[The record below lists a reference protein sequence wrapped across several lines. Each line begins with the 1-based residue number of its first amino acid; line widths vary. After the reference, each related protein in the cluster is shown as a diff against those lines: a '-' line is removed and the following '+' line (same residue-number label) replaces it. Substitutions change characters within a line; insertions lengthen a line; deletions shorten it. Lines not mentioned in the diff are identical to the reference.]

1 MTGIRF
7 ITDDKGRR
15 TDVVINLKRY
25 SKELEDFFD
34 FITFEERK
42 DEDTV
47 PLEKILEDL
56 KQKGQYEGE

>member
-7 ITDDKGRR
+7 ITDDKGRC

-56 KQKGQYEGE
+56 KQKGQYGGE